1 MDWLNLALAC
11 ALALALADT
20 ATKRYLAGYTAAE
33 LVIIRFG
40 LTTLLLAPWV
50 LIVPPAV
57 PAPEFWLW
65 MGAALPLEVLAE
77 VLYVLAIRDSP
88 LALTLPY
95 LAFTPVLTTLTA
107 YLLLGETVS
116 LPGLAGIL
124 LVVIGAYVLN
134 LEQARLTRPQ
144 TWFAPLAAILRNRG
158 SRYMLGVAVIYGITS
173 VLGKGAMQHL
183 PTAAFGAYYF
193 ALVGAAT
200 FIVFA
205 LWQPAA
211 LRTLV
216 RPRPAHFLVAGLMA
230 VMILTHF
237 LALALTETAYMIAV
251 KRVSILFGIV
261 LGALFFAER
270 HLARNLFAGALIVG
284 GVALIAG
291 RGSLPA

>member
-1 MDWLNLALAC
+1 MGWLALALTC

-20 ATKRYLAGYTAAE
+20 ATKRFLAGYPAAD
-33 LVIIRFG
+33 LVMVRFG
-40 LTTLLLAPWV
+40 LTSLLLVPW
-50 LIVPPAV
+50 LFIAPPASPQ
-57 PAPEFWLW
+57 PAFWLW

-95 LAFTPVLTTLTA
+95 LAFTPVLTALTG
-107 YLLLGETVS
+107 YLLLGETLSSAGVS
-116 LPGLAGIL
+116 GIL

-134 LEQARLTRPQ
+134 LDQARLGRPP
-144 TWFAPLAAILRNRG
+144 TWFTPLMAIVRHRG

-173 VLGKGAMQHL
+173 VLGKGALQYL

-193 ALVGAAT
+193 ALVGGAT
-200 FIVFA
+200 VLVFA
-205 LWQPAA
+205 LWQPTS
-211 LRTLV
+211 LKTLA

-230 VMILTHF
+230 AMILTHF
-237 LALALTETAYMIAV
+237 MALALTETAYMIAV

-270 HLARNLFAGALIVG
+270 HLARNLFAGALMVG
-284 GVALIAG
+284 GVALIASG
-291 RGSLPA
+291 DAAV

>member
-1 MDWLNLALAC
+1 MDWLALALAC

-20 ATKRYLAGYTAAE
+20 ATKRFLTGYTAAD
-33 LVIIRFG
+33 LVMVRFG
-40 LTTLLLAPWV
+40 LTAVLLAPW
-50 LIVPPAV
+50 LIVAPPAALE
-57 PAPEFWLW
+57 PAFWLW

-95 LAFTPVLTTLTA
+95 LAFTPVLTALTG
-107 YLLLGETVS
+107 YLLLGETLS
-116 LPGLAGIL
+116 HAGLGGIL
-124 LVVIGAYVLN
+124 LVGIGAYVLN
-134 LEQARLTRPQ
+134 LDEARLSRPQ
-144 TWFAPLAAILRNRG
+144 TWFAPLAAILRHRG

-183 PTAAFGAYYF
+183 PTSAFGAYYF
-193 ALVGAAT
+193 GLVGAAT
-200 FIVFA
+200 VIVFA
-205 LWQPAA
+205 LWQPASV
-211 LRTLV
+211 RTLT

-251 KRVSILFGIV
+251 KRLSILFGIV

-270 HLARNLFAGALIVG
+270 HLARNLFAGALMVG

-291 RGSLPA
+291 GKTAA

>member
-1 MDWLNLALAC
+1 MDWLALALTC

-20 ATKRYLAGYTAAE
+20 ATKRFLAGYSAAE
-33 LVIIRFG
+33 LVMVRFG
-40 LTTLLLAPWV
+40 LTAVLLAPWLLV
-50 LIVPPAV
+50 APPAA
-57 PAPEFWLW
+57 PAPGFWLW

-95 LAFTPVLTTLTA
+95 LAFTPVLTAVTG
-107 YLLLGETVS
+107 YLLLSETVS
-116 LPGLAGIL
+116 PAGLAGIG
-124 LVVIGAYVLN
+124 LVTLGAYVLN
-134 LEQARLTRPQ
+134 LEHARLARPQ
-144 TWFAPLAAILRNRG
+144 TWFAPLAAIVRRRG

-183 PTAAFGAYYF
+183 PAASFGAYYF
-193 ALVGAAT
+193 ALVGSAT
-200 FIVFA
+200 LIVFA

-211 LRTLV
+211 LRTLA
-216 RPRPAHFLVAGLMA
+216 RPRAAHLLVAGLMG

-237 LALALTETAYMIAV
+237 MALALTETAYMIAV
-251 KRVSILFGIV
+251 KRLSILFGIV

-270 HLARNLFAGALIVG
+270 HLARNLFAGALMVG

-291 RGSLPA
+291 GDATA

>member
-1 MDWLNLALAC
+1 MDWLALALTC

-20 ATKRYLAGYTAAE
+20 ATKRFLAGYTAAD
-33 LVIIRFG
+33 LVMVRFG
-40 LTTLLLAPWV
+40 LTAVLLAPWLFV
-50 LIVPPAV
+50 APPAA
-57 PAPEFWLW
+57 PAPDFWLW

-95 LAFTPVLTTLTA
+95 LAFTPVLTALTGF
-107 YLLLGETVS
+107 LLLGETVS
-116 LPGLAGIL
+116 LPGLAGIG
-124 LVVIGAYVLN
+124 LVTLGAYVLN
-134 LEQARLTRPQ
+134 LEHARLARPQ
-144 TWFAPLAAILRNRG
+144 TWFAPLAAIVRNRG

-183 PTAAFGAYYF
+183 PSASFGAYYF
-193 ALVGAAT
+193 ALVGTAT
-200 FIVFA
+200 LLVFA
-205 LWQPAA
+205 LWQPTS

-216 RPRPAHFLVAGLMA
+216 RPRPAHLVVAGLMG
-230 VMILTHF
+230 VMVLTHF
-237 LALALTETAYMIAV
+237 MALALTETAYMIAV

-270 HLARNLFAGALIVG
+270 HLARNLFAGALMVG

-291 RGSLPA
+291 GGAAA